1 MKKITNRMIS
11 FAFLMCMGL
20 FLFSLRVNA
29 ANNVTTINASGD
41 TQGAT
46 ISGTT
51 DDDVVAVLIEVLD
64 GTDVVTLET
73 HAVTTGAYTATLSC
87 ALVEGKTYSAYVVN
101 YDGSGEPKTT
111 TFSIPISVTGVAMNQ
126 TTGTLTTVGQ
136 TLQLTATVAP
146 ANATNPAV
154 TWSSSNPS
162 VATVDTTGKVT
173 AVANGTAT
181 ITVTTEDGNKTATAT
196 ITVAISGTGD
206 SGSTGGSGG
215 TGNSGG
221 TGDSGGTGGSGGTGN
236 SGGTGDSGNTGD
248 NSNTGTQGNTNAS
261 TDNKNSSSDSAVKEV
276 KVNVPFE
283 YIVMKG
289 DTLGRIARRNQMTL
303 SELLT
308 LNPQIKNP
316 NLIRPGQRI
325 IIGYSEKTVAS
336 ETAEVNTNIVYYIV
350 KRGDSLYKIARMN
363 KLSFTRLIALNP
375 EVMGRRYIY
384 PGQKIRVK

>member
-51 DDDVVAVLIEVLD
+51 DADVVAVLIEVLD

-73 HAVTTGAYTATLSC
+73 HAVTSGEYTATLAC
-87 ALVEGKTYSAYVVN
+87 TLDEGKTYTAYVVN
-101 YDGSGEPKTT
+101 YNGSGEPKTT
-111 TFSIPISVTGVAMNQ
+111 TFSIPISVTGITMSP
-126 TTGTLTTVGQ
+126 TTGTLTTAGS
-136 TLQLTATVAP
+136 TLQLTATVSP
-146 ANATNPAV
+146 SNATNPAV
-154 TWSSSNPS
+154 TWSSGNTS
-162 VATVDTTGKVT
+162 VATVDATGKVT

-181 ITVTTEDGNKTATAT
+181 ITVKTTDGNKTATAT
-196 ITVAISGTGD
+196 ITVTISGTGDNGGTGD
-206 SGSTGGSGG
+206 SGSTGDNGSTGDSGSIGDNGSTGDNGG
-215 TGNSGG
+215 TGN
-221 TGDSGGTGGSGGTGN
+221 
-236 SGGTGDSGNTGD
+236 
-248 NSNTGTQGNTNAS
+248 QGNTNAS
-261 TDNKNSSSDSAVKEV
+261 TDNKNSSSGSAVKEE
-276 KVNVPFE
+276 KVSVPIE
-283 YIVMKG
+283 YVVVKG

-303 SELLT
+303 RELLT

-325 IIGYSEKTVAS
+325 VIGYTEKTVAS
-336 ETAEVNTNIVYYIV
+336 ETAEENTDIVYYIV
-350 KRGDSLYKIARMN
+350 KRGDSLYKIARIN
-363 KLSFTRLIALNP
+363 KLSFTQLIALNP

>member
-51 DDDVVAVLIEVLD
+51 DADVVAVLIEVLD

-73 HAVTTGAYTATLSC
+73 HAVTSGEYTATLAC
-87 ALVEGKTYSAYVVN
+87 TLDEGKTYTAYVVN
-101 YDGSGEPKTT
+101 YNGSGEPKTT
-111 TFSIPISVTGVAMNQ
+111 TFSIPISVTGITMSP
-126 TTGTLTTVGQ
+126 TTGTLITAGS
-136 TLQLTATVAP
+136 TLQLTATVSP
-146 ANATNPAV
+146 SNATNPAV
-154 TWSSSNPS
+154 TWSSGNTS
-162 VATVDTTGKVT
+162 VATVDATGKVT
-173 AVANGTAT
+173 AVANGIAT
-181 ITVTTEDGNKTATAT
+181 ITVKTTDGNKTATAT
-196 ITVAISGTGD
+196 ITVTISGTEDNGGTGD
-206 SGSTGGSGG
+206 SGSTGDNGSTGDSGSIGDNGSTGDNGG
-215 TGNSGG
+215 TGN
-221 TGDSGGTGGSGGTGN
+221 
-236 SGGTGDSGNTGD
+236 
-248 NSNTGTQGNTNAS
+248 QGNTNAS
-261 TDNKNSSSDSAVKEV
+261 TDNKDSSSGSAVKEE
-276 KVNVPFE
+276 KVSVPIE
-283 YIVMKG
+283 YVVVKG

-303 SELLT
+303 RELLT

-325 IIGYSEKTVAS
+325 VIGYTEKAVAS
-336 ETAEVNTNIVYYIV
+336 ETAEENTDIVYYIV
-350 KRGDSLYKIARMN
+350 KRGDSLYKIARIN
-363 KLSFTRLIALNP
+363 KLSFTQLIALNP

>member
-64 GTDVVTLET
+64 GTNVVTLET
-73 HAVTTGAYTATLSC
+73 HAVTTGAYTATLAC
-87 ALVEGKTYSAYVVN
+87 TLEEGKTYTAYVKN
-101 YDGSGEPKTT
+101 YNGSGESKTT
-111 TFSIPISVTGVAMNQ
+111 TFSIPISVTGVALNQ

-154 TWSSSNPS
+154 TWSSGNPS
-162 VATVDTTGKVT
+162 VATIDTTGKVT
-173 AVANGTAT
+173 AVAKGTAT

-221 TGDSGGTGGSGGTGN
+221 TGDGGSTGGSGST
-236 SGGTGDSGNTGD
+236 GNTGD
-248 NSNTGTQGNTNAS
+248 NSNTGSNSTTGTQGNTNAS

-276 KVNVPFE
+276 KVNVPIE
-283 YIVMKG
+283 YIVVKG

-316 NLIRPGQRI
+316 NVIRPGQRI
-325 IIGYSEKTVAS
+325 IIGYTKKTVAS
-336 ETAEVNTNIVYYIV
+336 ETAEENTNIVYYIV

-363 KLSFTRLIALNP
+363 KLSFTQLIALNP

>member
-51 DDDVVAVLIEVLD
+51 DADVVAVLIEVLD

-73 HAVTTGAYTATLSC
+73 HAVTSGEYTATLAC
-87 ALVEGKTYSAYVVN
+87 TLDEGKTYTAYVVN
-101 YDGSGEPKTT
+101 YNGSGEPKTT
-111 TFSIPISVTGVAMNQ
+111 TFSIPISVTGITMSP
-126 TTGTLTTVGQ
+126 TTGTLTTAGS
-136 TLQLTATVAP
+136 TLQLTATVSP
-146 ANATNPAV
+146 SNATNPAV
-154 TWSSSNPS
+154 TWSSGNTS
-162 VATVDTTGKVT
+162 VATVDATGKVT

-181 ITVTTEDGNKTATAT
+181 ITVKTTDGNKTATAT
-196 ITVAISGTGD
+196 ITVTISGTEDNGGTGD
-206 SGSTGGSGG
+206 SGSTGDNGSTGDSGSIGDNGSTGDNGG
-215 TGNSGG
+215 TGN
-221 TGDSGGTGGSGGTGN
+221 
-236 SGGTGDSGNTGD
+236 
-248 NSNTGTQGNTNAS
+248 QGNTNAS
-261 TDNKNSSSDSAVKEV
+261 TDNKNSSSGSAVKEE
-276 KVNVPFE
+276 KVSVPIE
-283 YIVMKG
+283 YVVVKG

-303 SELLT
+303 RELLT

-325 IIGYSEKTVAS
+325 VIGYTEKAVAS
-336 ETAEVNTNIVYYIV
+336 ETAEENTDIVYYIV
-350 KRGDSLYKIARMN
+350 KKGDSLYKIARIN
-363 KLSFTRLIALNP
+363 KLSFTQLIALNP

>member
-51 DDDVVAVLIEVLD
+51 DADVVAVLIEVLD

-73 HAVTTGAYTATLSC
+73 HAVTSGEYTATLAC
-87 ALVEGKTYSAYVVN
+87 TLDEGKTYTAYVVN
-101 YDGSGEPKTT
+101 YNGSGEPKTT
-111 TFSIPISVTGVAMNQ
+111 TFSIPISVTGITMSP
-126 TTGTLTTVGQ
+126 TTGTLTTAGS
-136 TLQLTATVAP
+136 TLQLTATVSP
-146 ANATNPAV
+146 SNATNPAV
-154 TWSSSNPS
+154 TWSSGNTS
-162 VATVDTTGKVT
+162 VATVDATGKVT

-181 ITVTTEDGNKTATAT
+181 ITVKTTDGNKTATAT
-196 ITVAISGTGD
+196 ITVTISGTEDNGGTGD
-206 SGSTGGSGG
+206 SGSTGDNGSTGDSGSIGDNGSTGDNGG
-215 TGNSGG
+215 TGN
-221 TGDSGGTGGSGGTGN
+221 
-236 SGGTGDSGNTGD
+236 
-248 NSNTGTQGNTNAS
+248 QGNTNAS
-261 TDNKNSSSDSAVKEV
+261 TDNKNSSSGSAVKEE
-276 KVNVPFE
+276 KVSVPIE
-283 YIVMKG
+283 YVVVKG

-303 SELLT
+303 RELLT

-325 IIGYSEKTVAS
+325 VIGYTEKTVAS
-336 ETAEVNTNIVYYIV
+336 ETAEENTDIVYYIV
-350 KRGDSLYKIARMN
+350 KRGDSLYKIARIN
-363 KLSFTRLIALNP
+363 KLSFTQLIALNP

>member
-73 HAVTTGAYTATLSC
+73 HAVTTGTYTATLSC

-173 AVANGTAT
+173 AVANGTVT

-215 TGNSGG
+215 TGNSG
-221 TGDSGGTGGSGGTGN
+221 S
-236 SGGTGDSGNTGD
+236 TGDSGNTGD
-248 NSNTGTQGNTNAS
+248 NSNTVTQGNTNAS

>member
-1 MKKITNRMIS
+1 
-11 FAFLMCMGL
+11 
-20 FLFSLRVNA
+20 
-29 ANNVTTINASGD
+29 
-41 TQGAT
+41 
-46 ISGTT
+46 
-51 DDDVVAVLIEVLD
+51 
-64 GTDVVTLET
+64 
-73 HAVTTGAYTATLSC
+73 TG
-87 ALVEGKTYSAYVVN
+87 
-101 YDGSGEPKTT
+101 
-111 TFSIPISVTGVAMNQ
+111 
-126 TTGTLTTVGQ
+126 
-136 TLQLTATVAP
+136 
-146 ANATNPAV
+146 
-154 TWSSSNPS
+154 SN
-162 VATVDTTGKVT
+162 
-173 AVANGTAT
+173 
-181 ITVTTEDGNKTATAT
+181 
-196 ITVAISGTGD
+196 
-206 SGSTGGSGG
+206 ST
-215 TGNSGG
+215 
-221 TGDSGGTGGSGGTGN
+221 
-236 SGGTGDSGNTGD
+236 
-248 NSNTGTQGNTNAS
+248 TGTQGNTNAS
-261 TDNKNSSSDSAVKEV
+261 ADNKNSSSDSAVKEE

>member
-51 DDDVVAVLIEVLD
+51 DADVVAVLIEVLD

-73 HAVTTGAYTATLSC
+73 HAVTSGEYTATLAC
-87 ALVEGKTYSAYVVN
+87 TLDEGKTYTAYVVN
-101 YDGSGEPKTT
+101 YNGSGEPKTT
-111 TFSIPISVTGVAMNQ
+111 TFSIPISVTGITMSP
-126 TTGTLTTVGQ
+126 TTGTLTTAGS
-136 TLQLTATVAP
+136 TLQLTATVSP
-146 ANATNPAV
+146 SNATNPAV
-154 TWSSSNPS
+154 TWSSGNTS
-162 VATVDTTGKVT
+162 VATVDATGKVT
-173 AVANGTAT
+173 AVANGIAT
-181 ITVTTEDGNKTATAT
+181 ITVKTTDGNKTATAT
-196 ITVAISGTGD
+196 ITVTISGTEDNGGTGD
-206 SGSTGGSGG
+206 SGSTGDNGSTGDSGSIGDNGSTGDNGG
-215 TGNSGG
+215 TGN
-221 TGDSGGTGGSGGTGN
+221 
-236 SGGTGDSGNTGD
+236 
-248 NSNTGTQGNTNAS
+248 QGNTNAS
-261 TDNKNSSSDSAVKEV
+261 TDNKDSSSGSAVKEE
-276 KVNVPFE
+276 KVSVPIE
-283 YIVMKG
+283 YVVVKG

-303 SELLT
+303 RELLT

-325 IIGYSEKTVAS
+325 VIGYTEKTVAS
-336 ETAEVNTNIVYYIV
+336 ETAEENTDIVYYIV
-350 KRGDSLYKIARMN
+350 KRGDSLYKIARIN
-363 KLSFTRLIALNP
+363 KLSFTQLIALNP